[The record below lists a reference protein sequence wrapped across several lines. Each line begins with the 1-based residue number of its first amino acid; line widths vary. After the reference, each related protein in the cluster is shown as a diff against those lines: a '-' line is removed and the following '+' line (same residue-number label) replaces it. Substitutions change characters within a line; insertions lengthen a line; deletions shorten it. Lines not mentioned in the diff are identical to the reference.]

1 MTCERFHGPSRKC
14 FSRSHRGFF
23 RNRLSLIGVILIF
36 VLAGCETTP
45 KPVPPAAPA
54 PPEVVPLKKL
64 SPSSYPNF
72 ADDLDYNSLGQA
84 IAQSIAYLQVVPP
97 QREVEFGRDR
107 VSAAHVL
114 KSLQRFQGFIHGRPT
129 ARSLQD
135 FIRDN
140 YLVYQ
145 SPGRNAQDEVLFTG
159 YYEPL
164 LRGSRS
170 RKPEYAYPVY
180 PRPEDLVTVDL
191 GTFSEKFK
199 GEKITG
205 RLTDRAIVPYYE
217 RREIEE
223 DGVLYG
229 KIQPIAWVNDP
240 VDLFFLHIQGSGK
253 IALDDGQTINA
264 HYDGG
269 NGRPYRSIGQLLIDE
284 GKVTREEMSMQ
295 RIRAYLRE
303 NPHEIQRVLNHNPS
317 YIFFKIGPGGALGAL
332 NVRLTPG
339 RSLALDRKIFP
350 PAALTFIET
359 KKPLGEASGKIQ
371 SWVDCRRFMLNQDTG
386 GAIVGPGRADIFW
399 GEGPYAELA
408 AGHLKHPGKLYFLV
422 LKPEA
427 GAP

>member
-1 MTCERFHGPSRKC
+1 MTSKQFNGPSEGLHHRI
-14 FSRSHRGFF
+14 HRGFF
-23 RNRLSLIGVILIF
+23 RNGLSMIAVILIF
-36 VLAGCETTP
+36 GLAGCAT
-45 KPVPPAAPA
+45 KPTPA
-54 PPEVVPLKKL
+54 PPGAPEVVSLKKL
-64 SPSSYPNF
+64 SPSGYPHF
-72 ADDLDYNSLGQA
+72 GDDLDYDNLEQA
-84 IAQSIAYLQVVPP
+84 IAQSIAYLQGQPA
-97 QREVEFGRDR
+97 QREYVFGRDR
-107 VSAAHVL
+107 ISAEHIL
-114 KSLQRFQGFIHGRPT
+114 KSLRRFQSFIIDRPP
-129 ARSLQD
+129 ASRLQD
-135 FIRDN
+135 FIRDH

-145 SPGRNAQDEVLFTG
+145 SVGRNAQDEVLFTG
-159 YYEPL
+159 YYEPI

-180 PRPEDLVTVDL
+180 PRPEDLITVDL
-191 GTFSEKFK
+191 GAFSEKFK

-205 RLTDRAIVPYYE
+205 RVADRSLVPYYE
-217 RREIEE
+217 RREIDE

-229 KIQPIAWVNDP
+229 KVQPIAWVNDP

-253 IALDDGQTINA
+253 IALDDGQMINV
-264 HYDGG
+264 HYDGS

-284 GKVTREEMSMQ
+284 GKIPREEMSMQ
-295 RIRAYLRE
+295 RIRAYLRD
-303 NPHEIQRVLNHNPS
+303 NPLEIQRVLDYNPS
-317 YIFFKIGPGGALGAL
+317 YIFLTIAPGGALGAL

-350 PAALTFIET
+350 PAVLTFIET
-359 KKPLGEASGKIQ
+359 KKPLGAASGKVQ

-408 AGHLKHPGKLYFLV
+408 AGYLKHPGKLYFLV

>member
-1 MTCERFHGPSRKC
+1 M
-14 FSRSHRGFF
+14 
-23 RNRLSLIGVILIF
+23 IGVILIF
-36 VLAGCETTP
+36 ALAGCETTP
-45 KPVPPAAPA
+45 KPAPQA
-54 PPEVVPLKKL
+54 VPEVVSLKKL

-72 ADDLDYNSLGQA
+72 TDDLDYDNLGQA
-84 IAQSIAYLQVVPP
+84 IAQSIAYLQVVPS
-97 QREVEFGRDR
+97 QREVYFGSDR
-107 VSAAHVL
+107 VSAAHIL
-114 KSLQRFQGFIHGRPT
+114 KSLQRFQGFIQNRPP

-164 LRGSRS
+164 LRGSRA

-180 PRPEDLVTVDL
+180 PRPEDLLTVDL

-199 GEKITG
+199 GEKIAG
-205 RLTDRAIVPYYE
+205 RLAGRALVPYYE

-229 KIQPIAWVNDP
+229 KLQPIAWVDDP
-240 VDLFFLHIQGSGK
+240 IDLFFMQIQGSGK
-253 IALDDGQTINA
+253 IALDDGTTINA

-284 GKVTREEMSMQ
+284 GKVSREEMSMQ

-303 NPHEIQRVLNHNPS
+303 NPLEIQRVLNHNPS

-359 KKPLGEASGKIQ
+359 KKPLSEASGKIQ
-371 SWVDCRRFMLNQDTG
+371 SWVDFRRFMLNQDTG